1 MFPTADTE
9 DISQSTSYKR
19 NLSPSRDERDSREPT
34 QIAKPNNNREITFN
48 MLLKEMVFCIALAL
62 TTYGALHNT

>member
-1 MFPTADTE
+1 MFPTAGSE
-9 DISQSTSYKR
+9 ELSQVTSLAEHSELASDAH
-19 NLSPSRDERDSREPT
+19 NSSENS
-34 QIAKPNNNREITFN
+34 QVSQQNNRELTLN